1 MSTPTEETESATDTE
16 SRGQAAGNGF
26 LVDVWINLKRWL
38 VKTTRNPF
46 VIVGSLVQPVIFLV
60 LFTEV
65 FGGVVSGAL
74 SSALGENVSYVT
86 YLTPAIIIQSALV
99 AAAGSGIGLVDDME
113 NGMFEKVLVSPINR
127 VAMFLGKAL
136 SEVVRIVF
144 QTFIILGLGYVLLWF
159 DTGGAVGTYIETGVL
174 GALGIVLVA
183 IVFAVWFTAFSNIV
197 ALVTRDQESTI
208 IGANLLQFPLLF
220 VSSAFIPVGRLPA
233 WVRTVATYN
242 PITYAVDAARSLM
255 LGRNTMEVLDVTIF
269 SGIWNAVIPAF
280 MVLVG
285 LDLALG
291 AIAVYFLNRASSSSA
306 G

>member
-1 MSTPTEETESATDTE
+1 MSTAGDEKSTQRKAT
-16 SRGQAAGNGF
+16 GNSF

-46 VIVGSLVQPVIFLV
+46 VVVGSLVQPVIFLV

-65 FGGVVSGAL
+65 FGQVTGGAL
-74 SSALGENVSYVT
+74 TRALGANISYVT

-127 VAMFLGKAL
+127 GAMFLGKAL
-136 SEVVRIVF
+136 SEVVRIIV
-144 QTFIILGLGYVLLWF
+144 QTIIILGLGYVLLWF
-159 DTGGAVGTYIETGVL
+159 DTDGAVGTYIETGIA
-174 GALGIVLVA
+174 GALGIILIA

-197 ALVTRDQESTI
+197 ALVTQDQESTI

-220 VSSAFIPVGRLPA
+220 VSSAFLPVGILPE
-233 WVRTVATYN
+233 WVQVVATFN
-242 PITYAVDAARSLM
+242 PVTYGADAARALM
-255 LGRNTMEVLDVTIF
+255 LGRDVLTVLDVTAF
-269 SGIWNAVIPAF
+269 SGVWNTLVPALV
-280 MVLVG
+280 VLLA

-291 AIAVYFLNRASSSSA
+291 AVAVQFLNRASSSA
-306 G
+306 AR